1 MRGLRTGDNEYC
13 PVANRHRVIGFRA
26 AAVKRRT
33 INTLNAFRQI
43 CRAMINAIDRIRGDN
58 AATRPAI

>member
-1 MRGLRTGDNEYC
+1 MRGLHTGDNEYC
-13 PVANRHRVIGFRA
+13 PIANRHRVIGFRA

-43 CRAMINAIDRIRGDN
+43 CRAMINAIDRICG
-58 AATRPAI
+58 